1 MKKHLPER
9 SLRIIGG
16 KWRSRKITFPDRE
29 GIRPTPDRVRE
40 TLFNWLAPDIA
51 GARCLE
57 LYAGSGVLSME
68 ALSRGASHVTLV
80 ERDRETCRQLASNLS
95 TLGADASEFTCIQEI
110 ALNWIA
116 DARDNF
122 DIVFLDPPFS
132 DTEYLAAIRAL
143 VDHDLLGAHSLVYV
157 ETPVALVPAE
167 LPPGLMLI
175 RQAKA
180 GQVHYCLLATER

>member
-80 ERDRETCRQLASNLS
+80 ERDRETCRQLAANLS
-95 TLGADASEFTCIQEI
+95 TLGAQASEFNCIRDS
-110 ALNWIA
+110 ALNWIPEA
-116 DARDNF
+116 GDSF
-122 DIVFLDPPFS
+122 DIIFLDPPFTDS
-132 DTEYLAAIRAL
+132 EYLVAIRAL
-143 VDHDLLGAHSLVYV
+143 VDHNLLGAHGLIYV
-157 ETPVALVPAE
+157 ETPGALATDDLPA
-167 LPPGLMLI
+167 GLIPI
-175 RQAKA
+175 RGGRA
-180 GQVHYCLLATER
+180 GQVHYSLLATER